1 MRPLP
6 VEPPAFFHR
15 GPSPLARLAFF
26 GLISLALLFA
36 DTRFRY
42 LENIRQVAAVVVYP
56 LQRAV
61 QLPGEALS
69 WVGGYFS
76 SQRALADD
84 NAALRRQLVL
94 QSTAV
99 QGYAVLQQDN
109 AHLKAL
115 LELSERYAA
124 AATAVEVLYRS
135 RDPFAQKLFV
145 DKGTDAG
152 IVPGQAVIDADG
164 VVGQVTR
171 VFPVMAEVTLVSDKD
186 HAVPV
191 KVVRSGLRSVLYGSG
206 TGRLPE
212 LRFMAPSADIEVGDT
227 LVTSGIDGTYPPGL
241 AVAEVV
247 SLERDTGQ
255 MFARITARPLAGVDR
270 SLHLLVLGPAAALPP
285 RPDEPVE
292 AEAAKRTGRGKARRG
307 GG

>member
-42 LENIRQVAAVVVYP
+42 LENIRQVAAVIVYP